1 MDLIYSCYYRY
12 ETTGNIRQQVVTRMN
27 FLRFTLSNITRYSGI
42 LFLSVYLLSPP
53 FFIEIADAAVS
64 KEKSAKQSMKEKWG
78 IEVTSLRIAV
88 DGHMVDFRYRV
99 LDAEKAKTLFVR
111 KNKPYLIDQ
120 ASQKVLAVPSMG
132 KVGPLRT
139 SNKPQEGR
147 IYWMFFG
154 NKGKLVKPG
163 SKVTVTIGDFRVE
176 NLVVN

>member
-1 MDLIYSCYYRY
+1 
-12 ETTGNIRQQVVTRMN
+12 MN
-27 FLRFTLSNITRYSGI
+27 SLTFQLSNMTRYSGI
-42 LFLSVYLLSPP
+42 LILSVYLLSI
-53 FFIEIADAAVS
+53 FSFIEIAGAAVP
-64 KEKSAKQSMKEKWG
+64 KEISAEQSMKEKWG
-78 IEVTSLRIAV
+78 IEITSIRMAV

-111 KNKPYLIDQ
+111 ANKPYLIDQ
-120 ASQKVLAVPSMG
+120 ASQKVLAVPSIG

-154 NKGKLVKPG
+154 NKGGLVKPG

-176 NLVVN
+176 NLVVL

>member
-1 MDLIYSCYYRY
+1 MKS
-12 ETTGNIRQQVVTRMN
+12 
-27 FLRFTLSNITRYSGI
+27 LRFKLSNMMRYSGI
-42 LFLSVYLLSPP
+42 LFLSVYLLSTP
-53 FFIEIADAAVS
+53 FLIEAADATVAN
-64 KEKSAKQSMKEKWG
+64 EKSVEQTMKEQWG
-78 IEVTSLRIAV
+78 IEVTSLRMAV

-99 LDAEKAKTLFVR
+99 LDAEKAETLFVR
-111 KNKPYLIDQ
+111 ANKPYLTDQ

-176 NLVVN
+176 NLVVH